1 MAKPT
6 SLRWWITNTRSR
18 DSGCSIPKKPSE
30 TLRWG
35 ETVEIGQKQV
45 LRLPPRLP
53 ELTKGMLRERKQS
66 EPKTQVFSSHDSG
79 AARAT
84 WCPKLASGAQG
95 YRCTSHVRWAHSAP
109 TSRLNK
115 AGQEHADV
123 GLENLRRAEA
133 CWAEFP
139 THHHIE
145 GTVESSTEAI
155 AELVGTVDAVVLD
168 LPDHPPAILATA
180 ALIKPGGRLAC
191 YCPVSSQLEHAWDA
205 AERAGLTVEWAGE
218 LMEREWGRASKGGM
232 RPVNGPFGHTAFLLV
247 AQNGDHSI
255 TRILLS
261 HFGQV
266 NRKGA
271 TLLAVRQ
278 GGHHRLGS

>member
-1 MAKPT
+1 M
-6 SLRWWITNTRSR
+6 LRRAQTIRPKTPVFIARL
-18 DSGCSIPKKPSE
+18 GCGPGDVVLEAGIGSAGLSMHIAR
-30 TLRWG
+30 TLG
-35 ETVEIGQKQV
+35 ALGTHITVE
-45 LRLPPRLP
+45 PR
-53 ELTKGMLRERKQS
+53 
-66 EPKTQVFSSHDSG
+66 
-79 AARAT
+79 
-84 WCPKLASGAQG
+84 
-95 YRCTSHVRWAHSAP
+95 
-109 TSRLNK
+109 
-115 AGQEHADV
+115 QEHADV

-155 AELVGTVDAVVLD
+155 TELVGTVDAVVLD

-218 LMEREWGRASKGGM
+218 LMEREWVVHRRGEACVRSTDRLAT
-232 RPVNGPFGHTAFLLV
+232 PPFCSWLK
-247 AQNGDHSI
+247 NGDHSI

-271 TLLAVRQ
+271 TLPRGTPRRASQVGQLT
-278 GGHHRLGS
+278 LF